1 MKRLFKFSIVF
12 LLLTLAFS
20 SFGKELKILTIGN
33 SFTWSLKR
41 HFVKL
46 VKSVE
51 GCDVK
56 IEFAN
61 FGGCELSRHWKYI
74 QHEEA
79 DSSKRIYFDGKKKL
93 REALAETKWDIVTIQ
108 QASHESWRP
117 ETYTHAKDIVDYVKK
132 YCPSAEIYIQQ
143 TWAYRADAPRLKAW
157 GFSQQEMYEKVADAY
172 AKTAKALN
180 LKQIPSGYAVEL
192 ARKEL
197 PTKFKPYTKEELA
210 SFYPPDVPKQAGDVV
225 GSHFWSKNKKG
236 EMSLHSDTI
245 HLNYYGEYLQACVW
259 FAYLF
264 DKSAEEV
271 KYVPKNM
278 SISTAKMF
286 QKVADKAVKEYK

>member
-1 MKRLFKFSIVF
+1 MKRLFKFSIAF

-33 SFTWSLKR
+33 SFTWSLR
-41 HFVKL
+41 THFKKV

-79 DSSKRIYFDGKKKL
+79 NSSKRFYFNGKKKL

-132 YCPSAEIYIQQ
+132 YCPNAEIYIQQ
-143 TWAYRADAPRLKAW
+143 TWSYRADAPRFKKW
-157 GFSQQEMYEKVADAY
+157 GITPEQMYEKLSDAY

-197 PTKFKPYTKEELA
+197 PTKFVPCSEEEKA
-210 SFYPPDVPKQAGDVV
+210 KIFPPDLPIQSGDVV
-225 GSHFWSKNKKG
+225 GQYHWWKNKKG
-236 EMSLHSDTI
+236 ELSIAADTI
-245 HLNYYGEYLQACVW
+245 HLNNYGEYLQACVW
-259 FAYLF
+259 FACLF

-278 SISTAKMF
+278 SNSTAKMF
-286 QKVADKAVKEYK
+286 QKVANEAVKKYK